1 MEEAHVKSGFFLRGW
16 QEGQRTHSPYG
27 QEGCGVH
34 TGAQESAGGNPNP
47 AASSPPHPQR
57 HGEIS
62 PCLERRRS
70 KLNALFI
77 TRSLGRGEDAQRL
90 LPCSSSILW
99 PHQNSSCLI
108 LCCLSERERKAWL
121 TKAKACPGPARLCF
135 LSAEGQQA
143 CCQHGSL
150 KPCRLTSKDI
160 YIIIT
165 RIFHLNSLNKIRG
178 DIN

>member
-1 MEEAHVKSGFFLRGW
+1 MEEANVKPGFSPSGW
-16 QEGQRTHSPYG
+16 QEGRRTHSPHG
-27 QEGCGVH
+27 RGGCGVRG
-34 TGAQESAGGNPNP
+34 GARESAGGNPNP

-62 PCLERRRS
+62 PRLERRRS

-108 LCCLSERERKAWL
+108 LCCLLERERKAWP
-121 TKAKACPGPARLCF
+121 TKARAYPGPARLCF

-143 CCQHGSL
+143 GCQHGSP
-150 KPCRLTSKDI
+150 KPCCLTS
-160 YIIIT
+160 
-165 RIFHLNSLNKIRG
+165 
-178 DIN
+178 